1 MRCVIVSN
9 GDILHYE
16 SMKEK
21 IKDYDFLICADGGAK
36 HLFRMNRIPHFI
48 VGDLDS
54 IDEEVKKYFQEKKV
68 IFYKFPKEKDYTDT
82 ELAVEYALEKGA
94 TEILFLGVMGS
105 RMDHTLAN
113 ITLLVDLLKKGIK
126 AKIIN
131 EQNAIIATNEDI
143 EIEGELGEYLSIIP
157 LSEKVEGI
165 TLKGLKYP
173 LSNATIHIGSSVGI
187 SNEFEEKKALIEI
200 KKGIILIIKAK
211 DKSPF

>member
-1 MRCVIVSN
+1 MRCVIVTN
-9 GDILHYE
+9 GEILHYE
-16 SMKEK
+16 SIKNKM
-21 IKDYDFLICADGGAK
+21 KDYDFLICADGGAK
-36 HLFRMNRIPHFI
+36 HLLKMDLVPHFI

-82 ELAVEYALEKGA
+82 ELAVEYALQKGA
-94 TEILFLGVMGS
+94 TEILFLGAIGS

-113 ITLLVDLLKKGIK
+113 VTLLVDLLKKGIK

-131 EQNAIIATNEDI
+131 EQNEIIATNKNI
-143 EIEGELGEYLSIIP
+143 EIEGEKGEYLSIIP
-157 LSEKVEGI
+157 LCEKVEGI

-173 LSNATIHIGSSVGI
+173 LFEATISMGSSIGI
-187 SNEFEEKKALIEI
+187 SNEFKEKKARIEI